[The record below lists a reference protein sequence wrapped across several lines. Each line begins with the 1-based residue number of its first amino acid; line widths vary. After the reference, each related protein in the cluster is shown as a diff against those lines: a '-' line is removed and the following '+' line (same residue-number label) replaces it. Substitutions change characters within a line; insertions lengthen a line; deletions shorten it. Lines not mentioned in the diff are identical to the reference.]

1 MRFPEKLLTI
11 CVLMLSVI
19 DCSAQ
24 DIPEVSSRNI
34 HLRGSLTNSKLVFEQ
49 SGKGHVAFIGGSIT
63 QMNGYRPMVSA
74 FLEQRFP
81 KTEFEFTNAGISST
95 CSVTGAHRMTRDVLS
110 KGDVDLLFIEFAV
123 NDDQDAG
130 HDITHAIRGMEGL
143 LAQVR
148 RHNPKADVIVTHFAN
163 QSMMDSIRKG
173 ETPISIVAHNRVCG
187 HYKISTNDLCAELVE
202 LIDDEKTTWDLYGGV
217 HPKPYGNAIC
227 TSMIRKLLNQGWAKQ
242 VDKVVVHPT
251 PEMLMDVGSYVWG
264 QLADPVTAKHDQ
276 HWKVSVPDWTDIP
289 GGFRQQFAGLQ
300 LLHSETV
307 QSEFKYTFEGTSLGA
322 YVLAGPDAGVLE
334 VRVDGNETLHTV
346 NLFHRHSKGLHY
358 PRTVMLAEGL
368 KVGRHT
374 ITVRID
380 SSRDAQSRGSAVRI
394 LNFATNAKR

>member
-1 MRFPEKLLTI
+1 MGFPEKLLTI
-11 CVLMLSVI
+11 CVLVLSVVN
-19 DCSAQ
+19 CSAQ
-24 DIPEVSSRNI
+24 DIPEVSSDNI
-34 HLRGSLTNSKLVFEQ
+34 HLRGSLTNSKLGFEQ
-49 SGKGHVAFIGGSIT
+49 SGKGQVAGIGGSIT

-81 KTEFEFTNAGISST
+81 DTEFEFTNAGISST
-95 CSVTGAHRMTRDVLS
+95 CSVTGAHRLTRDVLS
-110 KGDVDLLFIEFAV
+110 KGNVDLLFIEFAV

-130 HDITHAIRGMEGL
+130 HDMTHAVRGMEGL
-143 LAQVR
+143 LAQAR
-148 RHNPKADVIVTHFAN
+148 RHNPKADIIVIHFAN
-163 QSMMDSIRKG
+163 QSMMNSIRRG
-173 ETPISIVAHNRVCG
+173 ETPIPIVAHNRVCE
-187 HYKISTNDLCAELVE
+187 HYQISTIDLCAELVQ
-202 LIDDEKTTWDLYGGV
+202 LIDDEKTTWDLFGGV

-227 TSMIRKLLNQGWAKQ
+227 TAMIRKLLDRGWEKN
-242 VDKVVVHPT
+242 VDKMVVDPT
-251 PEMLMDVGSYVWG
+251 PEKLMDDGSYVWG
-264 QLADPVTAKHDQ
+264 QLADPVAAKYDE

-300 LLHSETV
+300 LLHGETV

-322 YVLAGPDAGVLE
+322 YVLAGPDAGILE
-334 VRVDGNETLHTV
+334 VPVDGRETRHTV
-346 NLFHRHSKGLHY
+346 NLFHRHSRGLHY

-368 KVGRHT
+368 KAGRHT